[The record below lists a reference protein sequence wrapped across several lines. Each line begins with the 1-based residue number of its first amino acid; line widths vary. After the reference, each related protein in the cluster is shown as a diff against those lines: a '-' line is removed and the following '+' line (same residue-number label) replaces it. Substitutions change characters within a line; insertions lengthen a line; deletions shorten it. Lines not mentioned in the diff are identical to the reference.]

1 MYTLHLGDPG
11 EGSKEL
17 WSLREDV
24 FVEPYAADGSL
35 TLYGRWGDV
44 VLWRLPEPVG
54 NFLHRMQ
61 LGPVSLTNVL
71 GDPAGPGPL
80 STADRATLF
89 VTLERLHHLIVR
101 SLSAGNGEQPLVSVI
116 PVSPRARF
124 RVKRIDPD
132 RAVRLSVF
140 ATLGS
145 DGTALS
151 LESPLSLHRAVLHGP
166 QAAWLAASLGRPRT
180 PRELTTLLNLPRELV
195 LDTMAYLIAAG
206 MVVQSAPDA
215 PSGSPRFA
223 EDSDPVLRGW
233 TRADLAFHVSSTLGR
248 HDHDFGATYPLGA
261 EGRLA
266 VLPDPPSH
274 GPKVPLYRP
283 QLQDLL
289 STDPSFTAVLEAR
302 HSVRAFGEA
311 PLHLDEIG
319 ELLYRSLRIRSL
331 IGPEGTGPE
340 QATTMDRPYP
350 AGGAIHEL
358 DFFVVIDRC
367 EGLAR
372 GVYAYDAADHSLVP
386 VKTEAADVDLLLEQ
400 ARTGAN
406 MSGAPPALVM
416 ITARFQRLF
425 WKYAGLG
432 YALVLKHVGVVQ
444 QTLYLVATAM
454 GLAACAIGTGEIE
467 DSARVLGLDWVAQSY
482 VGGFTL
488 GHAPHPTAPARQI
501 GARHAVNDADWAEK
515 CRAATEGSKH

>member
-24 FVEPYAADGSL
+24 FVEPFAPDGSL

-44 VLWRLPEPVG
+44 VLRRLPEPVG

-71 GDPAGPGPL
+71 GDPVGSGPL
-80 STADRATLF
+80 NTAERATLF
-89 VTLERLHHLIVR
+89 VTLERLHPLIVR
-101 SLSAGNGEQPLVSVI
+101 SLSAGHGEQPLVSVI

-124 RVKRIDPD
+124 RVKRVDPD
-132 RAVRLSVF
+132 RPVRLSVF

-151 LESPLSLHRAVLHGP
+151 LESPLSLHRTVLHGP

-180 PRELTTLLNLPRELV
+180 PRELTALLGLPRELV
-195 LDTMAYLIAAG
+195 LDTMAYLVAAG
-206 MVVQSAPDA
+206 MVVQSERDA
-215 PSGSPRFA
+215 PSGAPRFA

-233 TRADLAFHVSSTLGR
+233 TRTDLAFHVSSTLGR

-266 VLPDPPSH
+266 VLPEPQSH

-283 QLQDLL
+283 ALPDLL
-289 STDPSFTAVLEAR
+289 GADPPFTAVLEGR
-302 HSVRAFGEA
+302 HSVRAFGQA
-311 PLHLDEIG
+311 PLRLAEIG

-358 DFFVVIDRC
+358 EYFVVIDRC
-367 EGLAR
+367 EGVPR
-372 GVYAYDAADHSLVP
+372 GVYAYDAADHSLAP
-386 VKTEAADVDLLLEQ
+386 LKTETADVDMLLEQ
-400 ARTGAN
+400 ARTAAN

-467 DSARVLGLDWVAQSY
+467 DSARVLDLDWIAQSY
-482 VGGFTL
+482 VGGFAL
-488 GHAPHPTAPARQI
+488 GHVASAAEPERPVGSWHP
-501 GARHAVNDADWAEK
+501 VNDADWAES
-515 CRAATEGSKH
+515 CRDDLRQGA